1 MSLRR
6 AGGGSWPPSWGL
18 WGGVAKIMSTDWAG
32 SAFIIALQSPR
43 MIESSGSAG
52 VASGVV
58 RARTLSSTAIVQK
71 PLSWTG
77 KRAERRR
84 SVKHS
89 LVNEFG
95 CQIVNEAE
103 HFATA
108 GRC

>member
-1 MSLRR
+1 
-6 AGGGSWPPSWGL
+6 
-18 WGGVAKIMSTDWAG
+18 MSTDLAG
-32 SAFIIALQSPR
+32 SAFIIAMQSPR
-43 MIESSGSAG
+43 RIESSGSAG

-95 CQIVNEAE
+95 CQIVHEAE

-108 GRC
+108 GRSEERRVGNECVTTCRSRWSPYH